1 MEQIIIEETQM
12 KRVMVASLLLAA
24 AFVVSVSAQTVA
36 ISVPNRAITPSYGD
50 WVGMN
55 GRLYQES
62 VDNPLAKINFRIPQS
77 GTMEYDF
84 NVRYQGGGFSDMMGG
99 FGIQVF
105 VDNAFN
111 GRSWGDGQSYL
122 LWLNYDQ
129 HPTYG
134 GAGFRAQVYKS
145 TSPSQMVLVPGYDV
159 ALDPSVLTR
168 NNVSTIV
175 PVKIIVNGDT
185 GNVKVYDPTRSTPYY
200 YQFTLPTAPGNG
212 EYVALRTNSL
222 SVSFGDMKVTKLQ

>member
-1 MEQIIIEETQM
+1 M
-12 KRVMVASLLLAA
+12 KRVMIVSLLLAL
-24 AFVVSVSAQTVA
+24 AFVVSVSAQTIA
-36 ISVPNRAITPSYGD
+36 INVPSGSVTPSYGS

-55 GRLYQES
+55 GRLYQND
-62 VDNPLAKINFRIPQS
+62 VNNPLAKVNFQIPQS

-84 NVRYQGGGFSDMMGG
+84 NVRYQGGGFEDMKGG
-99 FGIQVF
+99 FGIQIF

-111 GRSWGDGQSYL
+111 GKSWGDGQSYL

-145 TSPSQMVLVPGYDV
+145 TSATHMTLVPGYDV
-159 ALDPSVLTR
+159 ALNPSVLTR
-168 NNVSTIV
+168 SNVSQIV
-175 PVKIIVNGDT
+175 PVKIIVNGST
-185 GNVKVYDPTRSTPYY
+185 GDVKVYDPTKSTPYY
-200 YQFTLPTAPGNG
+200 YEFKLPTAPGSG
-212 EYVALRTNSL
+212 QYAALRTNSL

>member
-1 MEQIIIEETQM
+1 M
-12 KRVMVASLLLAA
+12 KRVMIVSLLLAL
-24 AFVVSVSAQTVA
+24 AFVVSVSAQTIA
-36 ISVPNRAITPSYGD
+36 INVPNGSVTPSYGS

-55 GRLYQES
+55 GRLYQND
-62 VDNPLAKINFRIPQS
+62 VNNPLAKVNFKIPQS

-84 NVRYQGGGFSDMMGG
+84 NVRYQGGGFEDMKGG
-99 FGIQVF
+99 FGIQIF

-111 GRSWGDGQSYL
+111 GKSWGDGQSYL

-145 TSPSQMVLVPGYDV
+145 TSATHMTLVPGYDI
-159 ALDPSVLTR
+159 ALNPSVLTR
-168 NNVSTIV
+168 SNVSQIV
-175 PVKIIVNGDT
+175 PVKIIVNGNT
-185 GNVKVYDPTRSTPYY
+185 GDVKVYDPTKSTPYY
-200 YQFTLPTAPGNG
+200 YEFKLPTAPGSG
-212 EYVALRTNSL
+212 QYAALRTNSL